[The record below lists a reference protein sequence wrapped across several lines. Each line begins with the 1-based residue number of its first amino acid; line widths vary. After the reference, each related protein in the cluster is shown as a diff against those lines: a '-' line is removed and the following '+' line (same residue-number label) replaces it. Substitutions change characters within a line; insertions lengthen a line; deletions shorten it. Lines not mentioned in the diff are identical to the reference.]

1 MKLIH
6 ARTTRVISLVAI
18 ITLFLSACQTAAVY
32 TSDTLKR
39 DDQTVRVLVMPMD
52 VELSELGLGGTT
64 VRADWTEAATGHL
77 ESSLAAYLS
86 ERNVDVIPFI
96 PATNSDTA
104 SNDVQLIK
112 LFGVVG
118 ETITLHHYF
127 PSFALPN
134 KKEKF
139 DWSMG
144 PETTK
149 LSARYD
155 AEYAL
160 FISVRDSYASA
171 ERAAAIAVAAIF
183 GIGIQGGI
191 QTGSAALVDL
201 RTGEFAWFNRL
212 ARGTGDIRTEEPA
225 KETLTVLMEEFPK

>member
-1 MKLIH
+1 MKFVH
-6 ARTTRVISLVAI
+6 ARSTRVISLVAV

-39 DDQTVRVLVMPMD
+39 DDQSVRVLIMPMD

-64 VRADWTEAATGHL
+64 VRADWTEAGTKHL

-86 ERNVDVIPFI
+86 ERNVDVVPFI
-96 PATNSDTA
+96 PTSNPDTA
-104 SNDVQLIK
+104 SDDVQLIK
-112 LFGVVG
+112 LFGIVG
-118 ETITLHHYF
+118 QTITLHHYNAA
-127 PSFALPN
+127 FALPN

-144 PETTK
+144 PETVK
-149 LSARYD
+149 LSDRYD
-155 AEYAL
+155 ADYAL
-160 FISVRDSYASA
+160 FISVRDSYTSA
-171 ERAAAIAVAAIF
+171 ERAAAMAVAAIF

-201 RTGEFAWFNRL
+201 RTGEISWFNRL
-212 ARGTGDIRTEEPA
+212 FRGTGDIRTAEPA
-225 KETLTVLMEEFPK
+225 KETMSVLMEEFPK

>member
-1 MKLIH
+1 MNFVC
-6 ARTTRVISLVAI
+6 ARSTRVISLLAT

-77 ESSLAAYLS
+77 ENSLAAYLA
-86 ERNVDVIPFI
+86 ERNVEIVPFVPTSNPDI
-96 PATNSDTA
+96 ASKDT
-104 SNDVQLIK
+104 QLIK

-118 ETITLHHYF
+118 QNITLHYYAI
-127 PSFALPN
+127 PLPN

-144 PETTK
+144 PTTVK
-149 LSARYD
+149 LADRYD
-155 AEYAL
+155 ADYAL
-160 FISVRDSYASA
+160 FISIRDSYASA
-171 ERAAAIAVAAIF
+171 ERAAAIAVAAVF
-183 GIGIQGGI
+183 GIGIPGGI

-201 RTGEFAWFNRL
+201 RTGEFSWFNRL
-212 ARGTGDIRTEEPA
+212 ARGTGDIRTAEPA
-225 KETLTVLMEEFPK
+225 KETMAVLMEEFPK